1 MTRNM
6 IGCLGPVHNY
16 PYTCENVEFSIGS
29 GLAYRPDVEDVSATR
44 NIGLFRNGAQGG
56 DWAGSSFTYAC
67 ERTKTEGFE
76 YDVFKV
82 CYCIFI
88 VSAFSPRKRFKA
100 IKVKNGYERTPFFCF
115 VLFWGG
121 GVGEKKMP
129 RYLGGLYQARA
140 MTHDLG
146 GTNKLTVPCV
156 KTITHASRLFRYAST
171 AM

>member
-1 MTRNM
+1 M
-6 IGCLGPVHNY
+6 
-16 PYTCENVEFSIGS
+16 F
-29 GLAYRPDVEDVSATR
+29 SATR
-44 NIGLFRNGAQGG
+44 NIGFFRNGAQTG

-67 ERTKTEGFE
+67 GRTKTEGFE
-76 YDVFKV
+76 YDVFQV

-100 IKVKNGYERTPFFCF
+100 IKVKNGYERTPYAFFLFCF
-115 VLFWGG
+115 VLGRG
-121 GVGEKKMP
+121 RGVGEKKMP

-156 KTITHASRLFRYAST
+156 KTITHALRSFRYAST